1 MIICKIDGVS
11 YDVLITAISENF
23 NILYSE
29 NTGRTMS
36 KGARMTLDPLGSFVG
51 HNVVFQ
57 RKRGYEEEFDK
68 LFNYLMQPRVEG
80 IHVEL
85 VHNQTT
91 LSYDAYVSTGERKL
105 ERIDPNTGKIL
116 WGSFSANI
124 VPMEAQIVV

>member
-36 KGARMTLDPLGSFVG
+36 KGARMTLDPLGTFVG
-51 HNVVFQ
+51 HNVTFQ

-68 LFNYLMQPRVEG
+68 LFNYLMQPRIEG

-85 VHNQTT
+85 VHNQTI

>member
-1 MIICKIDGVS
+1 MTICKIDGVS

-36 KGARMTLDPLGSFVG
+36 KGARMTLDPLGTFVG
-51 HNVVFQ
+51 HNITFQ
-57 RKRGYEEEFDK
+57 RKRGHEEEFDK
-68 LFNYLMQPRVEG
+68 LFNYLMQPRIEG

-85 VHNQTT
+85 VHNQTI

>member
-105 ERIDPNTGKIL
+105 ERIDPNTGKVL